1 MANAGPGTN
10 GSQIFITHGPT
21 PHLND
26 KHSVFGA
33 VINDSDQAV
42 VNDIRQGDTIVKA
55 HIEGGYR
62 GPASRSTSAPRSVE
76 CSPLGCLPRPLMLIG
91 TARIPT
97 SRETFMNGVI
107 LDAESLGLGVDLSPV
122 TRQLTSWSTHPTT
135 QKEDVATRIEYADV
149 VLTNKVMLSREVLGQ
164 ARQLKHISVMATGTN
179 NIDLTAAREQGITV
193 SNAVGYATPSV
204 SQHVLTL
211 LLNLVTNMPRYL
223 RDTQTGQWQKSPV
236 FCRLDHPIIELSG
249 KTLGII
255 GLGELGQAVGELAQA
270 FGMTVIAASAQSSP
284 SSKQTHSNIARC
296 DLPTLLRR
304 ADVVSLHC
312 PLTAATENLINATS
326 LAAMKPSAFLINT
339 ARGALVDSQALLEAL
354 EAGDIAGAALDV
366 LAIEPPTL
374 EESLLQ
380 VHRPN
385 LLITPHNAWG
395 ALESRQRLIQQM
407 ADNIQGFCTNKP
419 VRQVNVAAPLPPS

>member
-1 MANAGPGTN
+1 
-10 GSQIFITHGPT
+10 
-21 PHLND
+21 
-26 KHSVFGA
+26 
-33 VINDSDQAV
+33 
-42 VNDIRQGDTIVKA
+42 
-55 HIEGGYR
+55 
-62 GPASRSTSAPRSVE
+62 
-76 CSPLGCLPRPLMLIG
+76 
-91 TARIPT
+91 
-97 SRETFMNGVI
+97 MNGVI
-107 LDAESLGLGVDLSPV
+107 LDADSLGPGVDLGPI
-122 TRQLTSWSTHPTT
+122 TTQLTRWSTHPATR
-135 QKEDVATRIEYADV
+135 KEDLVKRIEHADV
-149 VLTNKVMLSREVLGQ
+149 VLTNKVMLSREVLGH
-164 ARQLKHISVMATGTN
+164 AKQLKHISVMATGTN
-179 NIDLTAAREQGITV
+179 NIDLAAASEQGISV

-270 FGMTVIAASAQSSP
+270 FGMTVIAASAQANP

-312 PLTAATENLINATS
+312 PLTAATENLINAAS

-374 EESLLQ
+374 QELLLQ
-380 VHRPN
+380 AHRPN

-407 ADNIQGFCTNKP
+407 ADNIQGFCANKP
-419 VRQVNVAAPLPPS
+419 VRQVNAAEPLLPP

>member
-1 MANAGPGTN
+1 
-10 GSQIFITHGPT
+10 
-21 PHLND
+21 
-26 KHSVFGA
+26 
-33 VINDSDQAV
+33 
-42 VNDIRQGDTIVKA
+42 
-55 HIEGGYR
+55 
-62 GPASRSTSAPRSVE
+62 
-76 CSPLGCLPRPLMLIG
+76 
-91 TARIPT
+91 
-97 SRETFMNGVI
+97 MNGVI
-107 LDAESLGLGVDLSPV
+107 LDADSLGPGVDLSPI
-122 TRQLTSWSTHPTT
+122 TTQLTRWSTHPAT
-135 QKEDVATRIEYADV
+135 QKEDLVKRIEHADV
-149 VLTNKVMLSREVLGQ
+149 VLTNKVMLSREVLGH
-164 ARQLKHISVMATGTN
+164 AKQLKHISVMATGTN
-179 NIDLTAAREQGITV
+179 NIDLAAASEQGISV

-270 FGMTVIAASAQSSP
+270 FGMTVIAASAQANP

-312 PLTAATENLINATS
+312 PLTAATENLINAAS

-374 EESLLQ
+374 QELLLQ
-380 VHRPN
+380 AHRPN

-407 ADNIQGFCTNKP
+407 ADNIQGFCANKP
-419 VRQVNVAAPLPPS
+419 VRQVNAAEPLLPS

>member
-1 MANAGPGTN
+1 
-10 GSQIFITHGPT
+10 
-21 PHLND
+21 
-26 KHSVFGA
+26 
-33 VINDSDQAV
+33 
-42 VNDIRQGDTIVKA
+42 
-55 HIEGGYR
+55 
-62 GPASRSTSAPRSVE
+62 
-76 CSPLGCLPRPLMLIG
+76 
-91 TARIPT
+91 
-97 SRETFMNGVI
+97 MNGVI
-107 LDAESLGLGVDLSPV
+107 LDADSLGPGVDLSPI
-122 TRQLTSWSTHPTT
+122 TTQLTSWSTHPAT
-135 QKEDVATRIEYADV
+135 QKEDLVKRIEHADV
-149 VLTNKVMLSREVLGQ
+149 VLTNKVMLSREVLGH
-164 ARQLKHISVMATGTN
+164 AKQLKHISVMATGTN
-179 NIDLTAAREQGITV
+179 NIDLAAASEQGISV

-270 FGMTVIAASAQSSP
+270 FGMTVIAASAQANP
-284 SSKQTHSNIARC
+284 SSKQPHSNIARC

-312 PLTAATENLINATS
+312 PLTAATENLINAAS

-374 EESLLQ
+374 QELLLQ
-380 VHRPN
+380 AHRPN

-407 ADNIQGFCTNKP
+407 ADNIQGFCANKP
-419 VRQVNVAAPLPPS
+419 VRQVNAAEPLLPS

>member
-1 MANAGPGTN
+1 
-10 GSQIFITHGPT
+10 
-21 PHLND
+21 
-26 KHSVFGA
+26 
-33 VINDSDQAV
+33 
-42 VNDIRQGDTIVKA
+42 
-55 HIEGGYR
+55 
-62 GPASRSTSAPRSVE
+62 
-76 CSPLGCLPRPLMLIG
+76 
-91 TARIPT
+91 
-97 SRETFMNGVI
+97 MNGVI
-107 LDAESLGLGVDLSPV
+107 LDADSLGPGVDLGPI
-122 TRQLTSWSTHPTT
+122 TTQLTRWSTHPAT
-135 QKEDVATRIEYADV
+135 QKEDLVKRIEHADV
-149 VLTNKVMLSREVLGQ
+149 VLTNKVMLSREVLGH
-164 ARQLKHISVMATGTN
+164 AKQLKHISVMATGTN
-179 NIDLTAAREQGITV
+179 NIDLAAASEQGISV

-270 FGMTVIAASAQSSP
+270 FGMTVIAASAQANP

-312 PLTAATENLINATS
+312 PLTAATENLINAAS

-374 EESLLQ
+374 QELLLQ
-380 VHRPN
+380 AHRPN

-407 ADNIQGFCTNKP
+407 ADNIQGFCANKP
-419 VRQVNVAAPLPPS
+419 VRQVNAAEPLLPS

>member
-1 MANAGPGTN
+1 
-10 GSQIFITHGPT
+10 
-21 PHLND
+21 
-26 KHSVFGA
+26 
-33 VINDSDQAV
+33 
-42 VNDIRQGDTIVKA
+42 
-55 HIEGGYR
+55 
-62 GPASRSTSAPRSVE
+62 
-76 CSPLGCLPRPLMLIG
+76 
-91 TARIPT
+91 
-97 SRETFMNGVI
+97 MNGVI
-107 LDAESLGLGVDLSPV
+107 LDAESLGLGIDLGPIL
-122 TRQLTSWSTHPTT
+122 TQLTSWSTYPST
-135 QKEDVATRIEYADV
+135 QKEDVLGRIEQADI
-149 VLTNKVMLSREVLGQ
+149 VLTNKVTLSREVLRH
-164 ARQLKHISVMATGTN
+164 AKQLKHISVMATGTN
-179 NIDLTAAREQGITV
+179 NIDLAAASEQGISV

-270 FGMTVIAASAQSSP
+270 FGMTVIAASAQANP
-284 SSKQTHSNIARC
+284 SSKQPHSNIARC

-312 PLTAATENLINATS
+312 PLTAATENLINAAS

-374 EESLLQ
+374 QELLLQ
-380 VHRPN
+380 AHRPN

-407 ADNIQGFCTNKP
+407 ADNIQGFCANKP
-419 VRQVNVAAPLPPS
+419 VRQVNAAEPLLPS

>member
-1 MANAGPGTN
+1 
-10 GSQIFITHGPT
+10 
-21 PHLND
+21 
-26 KHSVFGA
+26 
-33 VINDSDQAV
+33 
-42 VNDIRQGDTIVKA
+42 
-55 HIEGGYR
+55 
-62 GPASRSTSAPRSVE
+62 
-76 CSPLGCLPRPLMLIG
+76 
-91 TARIPT
+91 
-97 SRETFMNGVI
+97 MNGVI
-107 LDAESLGLGVDLSPV
+107 LDADSLGPGVDLSPI
-122 TRQLTSWSTHPTT
+122 TTQLTRWSTHPAT
-135 QKEDVATRIEYADV
+135 QKEDLIKRIEHADV
-149 VLTNKVMLSREVLGQ
+149 VLTNKVMLSREVLGH
-164 ARQLKHISVMATGTN
+164 AKQLKHISVMATGTN
-179 NIDLTAAREQGITV
+179 NIDLAAASEQGISV

-270 FGMTVIAASAQSSP
+270 FGMTVIAASAQANP

-312 PLTAATENLINATS
+312 PLTAATENLINAAS

-374 EESLLQ
+374 QELLLQ
-380 VHRPN
+380 AHRPN

-407 ADNIQGFCTNKP
+407 ADNIQGFCANKP
-419 VRQVNVAAPLPPS
+419 VRQVNAAEPLLPS

>member
-1 MANAGPGTN
+1 
-10 GSQIFITHGPT
+10 
-21 PHLND
+21 
-26 KHSVFGA
+26 
-33 VINDSDQAV
+33 
-42 VNDIRQGDTIVKA
+42 
-55 HIEGGYR
+55 
-62 GPASRSTSAPRSVE
+62 
-76 CSPLGCLPRPLMLIG
+76 
-91 TARIPT
+91 
-97 SRETFMNGVI
+97 MNGVI
-107 LDAESLGLGVDLSPV
+107 LDADSLGPGVDLGPI
-122 TRQLTSWSTHPTT
+122 TTQLTRWSTHPATR
-135 QKEDVATRIEYADV
+135 KEDLVKRIEHADV
-149 VLTNKVMLSREVLGQ
+149 VLTNKVMLSREVLGH
-164 ARQLKHISVMATGTN
+164 AKQLKHISVMATGTN
-179 NIDLTAAREQGITV
+179 NIDLAAASEQGISV

-270 FGMTVIAASAQSSP
+270 FGMTVIAASAQANP

-312 PLTAATENLINATS
+312 PLTAATENLINAAS

-374 EESLLQ
+374 QELLLQ
-380 VHRPN
+380 AHRPN

-407 ADNIQGFCTNKP
+407 ADNIQGFCANKP
-419 VRQVNVAAPLPPS
+419 VRQVNAAEPLLPS

>member
-1 MANAGPGTN
+1 
-10 GSQIFITHGPT
+10 
-21 PHLND
+21 
-26 KHSVFGA
+26 
-33 VINDSDQAV
+33 
-42 VNDIRQGDTIVKA
+42 
-55 HIEGGYR
+55 
-62 GPASRSTSAPRSVE
+62 
-76 CSPLGCLPRPLMLIG
+76 
-91 TARIPT
+91 
-97 SRETFMNGVI
+97 MNGVI

>member
-1 MANAGPGTN
+1 
-10 GSQIFITHGPT
+10 
-21 PHLND
+21 
-26 KHSVFGA
+26 
-33 VINDSDQAV
+33 
-42 VNDIRQGDTIVKA
+42 
-55 HIEGGYR
+55 
-62 GPASRSTSAPRSVE
+62 
-76 CSPLGCLPRPLMLIG
+76 
-91 TARIPT
+91 
-97 SRETFMNGVI
+97 MNGVI
-107 LDAESLGLGVDLSPV
+107 LDADSLGPGVDLGPI
-122 TRQLTSWSTHPTT
+122 TTQLTRWSTHPATR
-135 QKEDVATRIEYADV
+135 KEDLVKRIEHADV
-149 VLTNKVMLSREVLGQ
+149 VLTNKVMLSREVLGH
-164 ARQLKHISVMATGTN
+164 AKQLKHISVMATGTN
-179 NIDLTAAREQGITV
+179 NIDLVAASEQGISV

-270 FGMTVIAASAQSSP
+270 FGMTVIAASAQANP

-312 PLTAATENLINATS
+312 PLTAATENLINAAS

-374 EESLLQ
+374 QELLLQ
-380 VHRPN
+380 AHRPN

-407 ADNIQGFCTNKP
+407 ADNIQGFCANKP
-419 VRQVNVAAPLPPS
+419 VRQVNAAEPLLPS